1 MNAKQVS
8 DARRLA
14 VLLDQ
19 YADDPTTVKKLAQVL
34 HYDAMQLEVDMR
46 TLYIYMREMESTL
59 NEDDA

>member
-1 MNAKQVS
+1 MPIWDYRKWG

-34 HYDAMQLEVDMR
+34 HYDVMRLEVDM
-46 TLYIYMREMESTL
+46 I
-59 NEDDA
+59 